1 MPTDKY
7 TETDRA
13 LKLRGLLSD
22 ESVIDMLPDD
32 LDSISEIEKMDL
44 QNQANIE
51 KNLENMSKMGQ
62 DTTNAQLNTN
72 QEVQDKKTTEN
83 QEVKSEIKQEN
94 IKQSNIIT
102 K

>member
-1 MPTDKY
+1 
-7 TETDRA
+7 
-13 LKLRGLLSD
+13 
-22 ESVIDMLPDD
+22 
-32 LDSISEIEKMDL
+32 
-44 QNQANIE
+44 
-51 KNLENMSKMGQ
+51 MSKMGQ